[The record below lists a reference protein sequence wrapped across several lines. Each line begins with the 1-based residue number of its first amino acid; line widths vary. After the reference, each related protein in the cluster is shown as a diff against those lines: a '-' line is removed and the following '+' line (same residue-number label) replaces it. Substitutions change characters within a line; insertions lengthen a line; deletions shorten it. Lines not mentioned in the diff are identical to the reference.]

1 MDSRENQE
9 ELKNLITL
17 LSEKLEQ
24 LEDARK
30 KDLVFEIKRGLY
42 LEIKTLNQRLQKCLE
57 RSNLDLQQ

>member
-1 MDSRENQE
+1 MNSRKNQE

-30 KDLVFEIKRGLY
+30 KDLVFEIKRRLY
-42 LEIKTLNQRLQKCLE
+42 TEIKTLNQRLQKCLE
-57 RSNLDLQQ
+57 QSNLDPQ